1 MCAAQCAAELLFCAL
16 MLVNVRHTRASQ
28 NGDHMHGLI
37 ERKYPPGDLAI
48 WFFICAEL
56 LVFGALFVT
65 YAVVRSNNIELFN
78 ESQLILDRRLGL
90 INTLVLITSSYFV
103 VKAVTAIS
111 RGDNKNCVFWL
122 NIDIVT
128 GFIFVL
134 IKSYEFYE
142 KSAQGITLSSNTFY
156 TYYIAM
162 TFFHYM
168 HVILGLVILGAVMF
182 KARAGGYSAE
192 DHIGVETGASYWH
205 MVDLVWI
212 VLFPLVYLVR

>member
-1 MCAAQCAAELLFCAL
+1 M
-16 MLVNVRHTRASQ
+16 
-28 NGDHMHGLI
+28 
-37 ERKYPPGDLAI
+37 
-48 WFFICAEL
+48 
-56 LVFGALFVT
+56 
-65 YAVVRSNNIELFN
+65 
-78 ESQLILDRRLGL
+78 
-90 INTLVLITSSYFV
+90 

-122 NIDIVT
+122 NIAIVT

-134 IKSYEFYE
+134 VKSYEFYE